1 LRSLRLWPGRDH
13 AAKDLHVESSFI
25 APRATL
31 EAIAADQSRA
41 DALLVPWQ
49 RELLRISE
57 NRSQKAEV
65 S

>member
-1 LRSLRLWPGRDH
+1 LQI
-13 AAKDLHVESSFI
+13 ESSFI

-41 DALLVPWQ
+41 DAMLVPWQ
-49 RELLRISE
+49 RDLLRISE
-57 NRSQKAEV
+57 VGGQKTEV